1 MKEENPRKDGW
12 KEIKFSVPVH
22 ARMLKEAR
30 ECKLSNKDYVEA
42 AIMFFASRKLNPKS
56 VKEGEEYKL
65 LDAFHKG
72 IDRIIRI
79 IIRQEK
85 DKVDLMLENLKG
97 ILHEQ
102 VNARVLT
109 EVMINNLH
117 RLSELDREEL
127 KQIIQQNSQYAMQR
141 KKDILKVYRNTA
153 EEKK

>member
-1 MKEENPRKDGW
+1 MKEEKPRKDGW
-12 KEIKFSVPVH
+12 KDIKFSEAVH
-22 ARMLKEAR
+22 ARVAQEAR
-30 ECKLSNKDYVEA
+30 ECKLSHKDYAEA
-42 AIMFFASRKLNPKS
+42 ALMYFVSRKLNPQH

-109 EVMINNLH
+109 EIMINNLH
-117 RLSELDREEL
+117 RLSELDREDVEEL
-127 KQIIQQNSQYAMQR
+127 IRKNSLYAQQR
-141 KKDILKVYRNTA
+141 KKDILKVYQRKI
-153 EEKK
+153 EKDK